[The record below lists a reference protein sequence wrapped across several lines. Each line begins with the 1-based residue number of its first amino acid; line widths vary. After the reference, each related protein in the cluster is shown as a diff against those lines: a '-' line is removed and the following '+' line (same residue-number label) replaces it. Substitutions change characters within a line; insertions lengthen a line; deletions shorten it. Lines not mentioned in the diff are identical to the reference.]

1 MPNEQQAE
9 YWSEQGGPEWV
20 RNESRYDTMLGPI
33 GDDVLAAARL
43 ADGERVLDVGCGFGT
58 MTVQAARAVAP
69 TGVAVGVDISAA
81 MIERAIA
88 KAGRVP
94 NIEFTVDDAQ
104 TMAVPV
110 QTFDAVIS
118 RMGVMFFDDPVA
130 AFVNLRSASSA
141 GGRLA
146 FACWQSAAANR
157 WLRVVGEVFQPFLTE
172 PIPQPPPGAPGPMAF
187 ADPDRVREL
196 LLAAGWR
203 DIELADSPRRLTIGA
218 NGVDGAM
225 QQLLNASV
233 GRAVVPLLSEDSRD
247 EAYAA
252 LRDELQQHTDGD
264 VVTYD
269 GAVWIVTARAGA

>member
-1 MPNEQQAE
+1 M
-9 YWSEQGGPEWV
+9 
-20 RNESRYDTMLGPI
+20 
-33 GDDVLAAARL
+33 
-43 ADGERVLDVGCGFGT
+43 
-58 MTVQAARAVAP
+58 
-69 TGVAVGVDISAA
+69 
-81 MIERAIA
+81 
-88 KAGRVP
+88 
-94 NIEFTVDDAQ
+94 
-104 TMAVPV
+104 
-110 QTFDAVIS
+110 
-118 RMGVMFFDDPVA
+118 
-130 AFVNLRSASSA
+130 
-141 GGRLA
+141 
-146 FACWQSAAANR
+146 
-157 WLRVVGEVFQPFLTE
+157 
-172 PIPQPPPGAPGPMAF
+172 
-187 ADPDRVREL
+187 REL